1 MKHHFQRKLVFW
13 QQLFQSKIFL
23 RQFLSF
29 GVIIG
34 LTFIM
39 ITFSLFAVTR
49 MALIKQQL
57 HLVESYRL
65 EVSKALQRWTVE
77 RQYSMQSQGLYL
89 SLLTE
94 KQLYSS
100 EIQRLF
106 RKQMILDDN
115 FSEIA
120 IIDPV
125 GNIINSNRGPLNIR
139 TNDRQYFAQAI
150 RGQSATTGFF
160 ISRITG
166 LPVLAISQL
175 FYVEQR
181 KPYVLAGYIRLEKYR
196 EIVEDQNL
204 GQLGHVYLV
213 DKNGGI
219 LTESRFTKVFDKE
232 RQSRGRNHP
241 ESPAIQQVTDGK
253 TRTETYR
260 DFMGEPVLGSFQ
272 WLKPIQSGLIVEFKE
287 RAVLQPLHKLF
298 GFIGL
303 LTVGVILVGAGLAM
317 ILSLRIIQ
325 PIKQLIEATAE
336 VSAQHYQP
344 IELKTHSELDQLVS
358 HFNQMQEAI
367 RLREAELKQT
377 NSILQ
382 DMALKDGL
390 TEIYNHAQI
399 TKLLEEEFA
408 RHLVLQKPLTFLM
421 LDIDHFKT
429 INDTYGHPFGD
440 RVLFQL
446 AELLK
451 ANVRQGDY
459 VGRYGGEEFAVIL
472 PETDRELGY
481 GVAQRIRQNVTQTSF
496 VPPEAKP
503 MTISVGV
510 CTWHPGESG
519 DWREMVKTAD
529 QALYQA
535 KHNGRNRVEFM
546 PPGLLVGTSNMAE
559 QLRGEQALP

>member
-1 MKHHFQRKLVFW
+1 MITSDDGATMKHHIQRGLVFL

-57 HLVESYRL
+57 NLVESYRL
-65 EVSKALQRWTVE
+65 EVGKALQRWTAE

-94 KQLYSS
+94 KQLSS
-100 EIQRLF
+100 SDIQRLF

-125 GNIINSNRGPLNIR
+125 GNIINSNHGPLNIR

-150 RGQSATTGFF
+150 RGQPATSGFF

-213 DKNGGI
+213 DKNGII
-219 LTESRFTKVFDKE
+219 LTESRFTKVWRDYQE
-232 RQSRGRNHP
+232 SR
-241 ESPAIQQVTDGK
+241 AIRQVTGGK
-253 TRTETYR
+253 SGTATYR

-272 WLKPIQSGLIVEFKE
+272 WLKPIQAGLIVEFKE

-298 GFIGL
+298 GFIGI
-303 LTVGVILVGAGLAM
+303 LTMGVILIGAGLAI

-325 PIKQLIEATAE
+325 PIKQLIAATAE
-336 VSAQHYQP
+336 VSAQHYRP
-344 IELKTHSELDQLVS
+344 IALTTHSELDQLVR

-367 RLREAELKQT
+367 RLRETELKQM
-377 NSILQ
+377 NSLLQ

-408 RHLVLQKPLTFLM
+408 RHLALQKPLTFLM
-421 LDIDHFKT
+421 LDIDHFKI

-440 RVLFQL
+440 QVLFQL
-446 AELLK
+446 AKLLK

-459 VGRYGGEEFAVIL
+459 VGRYGGEEFAIIL
-472 PETDRELGY
+472 PESDLELGY
-481 GVAQRIRQNVTQTSF
+481 NVAQRIRQNVTQTAF
-496 VPPEAKP
+496 LPPEAQP

-535 KHNGRNRVEFM
+535 KHNGRNRVESLSA
-546 PPGLLVGTSNMAE
+546 G
-559 QLRGEQALP
+559 